1 MIHMQLVYLYIK
13 SAIRILV
20 ITFVILGLSRIA
32 YALEVDFPA
41 FGGIEP
47 TDSFGPAQWISY
59 IFQFS
64 LAAVGLALI
73 YSFSRAGLEWMF
85 SDSITNKKDAIDRIK
100 NAVLGFVLL
109 LGSYIVLNT
118 INPNLTDIKNPTVE
132 GIIETVGNPNGS
144 GAVGECNSYLEC
156 DVVNGEYCV
165 DKETGETIIAPLD
178 DETTKRGVCT
188 SNQPSSSAED
198 SGSCGGGITCADE
211 FRCLS
216 NTGNVITDPSEAAA
230 PAGTCT
236 QKRTLTEVCSPTG
249 AYNTG
254 CFIGSCVD
262 NICVP

>member
-20 ITFVILGLSRIA
+20 ITFVILGLSKIA

-118 INPNLTDIKNPTVE
+118 INPNLTDIQNPTVE
-132 GIIETVGNPNGS
+132 GILNITGNPNGT
-144 GAVGECNSYLEC
+144 GEVGECNDSTEC
-156 DVVNGEYCV
+156 VIGEVCIDKITGMEIFGVSEEPDDAVKLGTCEITGEEGEECSVSQPCFGEGSACV
-165 DKETGETIIAPLD
+165 DTFGTPVTGSENGAC
-178 DETTKRGVCT
+178 TTLKTNNELCANNAECSSGRCEPGVGTGILTCR
-188 SNQPSSSAED
+188 SS
-198 SGSCGGGITCADE
+198 I
-211 FRCLS
+211 
-216 NTGNVITDPSEAAA
+216 
-230 PAGTCT
+230 
-236 QKRTLTEVCSPTG
+236 
-249 AYNTG
+249 
-254 CFIGSCVD
+254 
-262 NICVP
+262 